1 MSPAGQPPSP
11 QPRVRSTGELPSP
24 RTRIRRLP
32 QKGRYDR
39 ATIHAILDEALICHV
54 GFTAADGQPFVLPT
68 IHARVDDTLYLHGSS
83 GSRMLTA
90 MASGTKVCVTAT
102 LLDGLVLARSGF
114 EHSMNYRCAVVLGTS
129 RAVTEAQERQLALRA
144 LIDHMV
150 AGRSARV
157 RMPNRKEDAAT
168 AVVALSL
175 HEASAKVS
183 TGPPTDE
190 QADLAMD
197 VWAGVLP
204 LALTVGVPQ
213 PDPLLDTR
221 VPVPEAIASYRR
233 PQRS

>member
-114 EHSMNYRCAVVLGTS
+114 EHSMNYRCAVVLGTP
-129 RAVTEAQERQLALRA
+129 RAVTDAQERQLALRA

-150 AGRSARV
+150 AGRSARGAHAE
-157 RMPNRKEDAAT
+157 P
-168 AVVALSL
+168 
-175 HEASAKVS
+175 
-183 TGPPTDE
+183 
-190 QADLAMD
+190 
-197 VWAGVLP
+197 
-204 LALTVGVPQ
+204 
-213 PDPLLDTR
+213 
-221 VPVPEAIASYRR
+221 
-233 PQRS
+233 